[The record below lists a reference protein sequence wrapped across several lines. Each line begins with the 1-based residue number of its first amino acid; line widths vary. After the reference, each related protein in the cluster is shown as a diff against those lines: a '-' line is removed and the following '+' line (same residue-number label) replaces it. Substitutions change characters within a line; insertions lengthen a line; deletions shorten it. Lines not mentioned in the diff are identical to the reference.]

1 MVEYKRVLA
10 FGDIHGHFSKFMTLY
25 KKVGV
30 TPEDFSI
37 YLGDY
42 VDRGSENVK
51 ALGWIMREAK
61 KKNVVALKGNHEQM
75 MLDGIMHNDINWFFN
90 GGLKTLGELRVEARS
105 NPNFITEAIEFI
117 KNRPL
122 YHRMTI
128 DGREYIFCHAGVN
141 AYEDHD
147 PKVEEQSEMQLLWT
161 REDFYN
167 HYEGSATYVVGHTP
181 VQYLGVEPPYPLKVE
196 GRNIWMIDTG
206 SYFED
211 GKISCLDVRS
221 GRIWQSD

>member
-1 MVEYKRVLA
+1 MEYRRILA
-10 FGDIHGHFSKFMTLY
+10 FGDIHGHFTKFMTLY
-25 KKVGV
+25 EKVGV
-30 TPEDFSI
+30 TSEDFSI
-37 YLGDY
+37 FLGDY
-42 VDRGSENVK
+42 VDRGLENVK
-51 ALGWIMREAK
+51 ALRWIMNEAK
-61 KKNVVALKGNHEQM
+61 KNNVVALKGNHEQM
-75 MLDGIMHNDINWFFN
+75 MFDGIMHNDFNWFFN
-90 GGLKTLGELRVEARS
+90 GGLKTLGELRVEVRS

-128 DGREYIFCHAGVN
+128 DGREYVFCHAGVN
-141 AYEDHD
+141 AYEDHA

-167 HYEGSATYVVGHTP
+167 YYEGSTTYVVGHTP
-181 VQYLGVEPPYPLKVE
+181 VQYMGVEPPYPLKVE

-211 GKISCLDVRS
+211 GKISCLDVKTERV
-221 GRIWQSD
+221 WQSD